1 MTIPSPED
9 GRDVPAGW
17 RRQAAAVWRLL
28 RVPLVAALNLLLAL
42 ILIFEEW
49 GWRPL
54 AAAIAWLARFRVVA
68 RLEALVAALPPYAAL
83 FVFAAPSLILF
94 PVKLGALWLL
104 AAGKVLYAGLLLAA
118 AKVVSTALVARIF
131 MLTRPALMRIGWFRR
146 LYDVFIPWKDALFA
160 RIRASWTW
168 RYGRMVKSRLKQMG
182 RRAWTA
188 LAPQRAAIRQFVT
201 RLLRGQGASDPP
213 SSRPDPE

>member
-1 MTIPSPED
+1 
-9 GRDVPAGW
+9 
-17 RRQAAAVWRLL
+17 
-28 RVPLVAALNLLLAL
+28 
-42 ILIFEEW
+42 EW

-83 FVFAAPSLILF
+83 FGFAAPSLILF